1 MKRVVVCSVTVIVL
15 LAMAWFGISAFSRQ
29 YLYIRDENQRLQF
42 EVRPGDKIYFSYT
55 QSLYHVQQTEVFEVQ
70 NNNTLLLREMV
81 FGSLNALYYY
91 DEQNLNYYE
100 KDGNVY
106 LVDLN
111 KSFVQ
116 IPFRASYSKSHSIT
130 IQSAA
135 VEPRIIDVSACFPAG
150 GSLEMG
156 LRRWWEQ

>member
-1 MKRVVVCSVTVIVL
+1 VKKVVAFCVTVIVL
-15 LAMAWFGISAFSRQ
+15 LGLAWYDTPVFSRQ
-29 YLYIRDENQRLQF
+29 YLYIRDDNQRMQF

-135 VEPRIIDVSACFPAG
+135 IEPRIIDVSACFPAG
-150 GSLEMG
+150 ASLKMG